1 MNNVGKQNVSLFLGA
16 MLSVGTFW
24 FLLLG
29 FMETSPLK
37 LVGGMLC
44 LVGAVFSFRYY
55 RDQLRLD
62 RDG

>member
-16 MLSVGTFW
+16 MFSVGTFW

-29 FMETSPLK
+29 VVETSPLK
-37 LVGGMLC
+37 LAGGVIC
-44 LVGAVFSFRYY
+44 LVGAVLSFRYY